1 MIATPIYNGIEFQT
15 INFDIALSNTMLG
28 DANFD
33 QTINV
38 LDVVI
43 LVNFAIGSSEPTD
56 LEIEANWCPYCSESL
71 DLARINSSL
80 GIDYEYSESQSEG

>member
-1 MIATPIYNGIEFQT
+1 MCKLWAEFSLT
-15 INFDIALSNTMLG
+15 
-28 DANFD
+28 
-33 QTINV
+33 
-38 LDVVI
+38 
-43 LVNFAIGSSEPTD
+43 TD